1 MAIANQPEFWGA
13 IDDDELAAEVDDCIC
28 QAQLGCSH
36 ALGHLYKQ
44 CHRYLL
50 LIANRELDEQLRAKI
65 GPSDIVQETMLKAQR
80 SFEGFAGSTDGEL
93 RAWLRAILLN
103 TVRDMARRYRAGS
116 KRDIHRERELYA
128 LLDDQADGPVL
139 LQGESPSQVL
149 MATEQ
154 AQALRAAIRQL
165 PADYRQVVLLRN
177 IERLQFNEI
186 GEIMQR
192 SGEASRKL
200 WLRAIDRLR
209 GLLGASNER
218 P

>member
-1 MAIANQPEFWGA
+1 
-13 IDDDELAAEVDDCIC
+13 
-28 QAQLGCSH
+28 
-36 ALGHLYKQ
+36 
-44 CHRYLL
+44 
-50 LIANRELDEQLRAKI
+50 
-65 GPSDIVQETMLKAQR
+65 
-80 SFEGFAGSTDGEL
+80 
-93 RAWLRAILLN
+93 
-103 TVRDMARRYRAGS
+103 MARRYRAGS